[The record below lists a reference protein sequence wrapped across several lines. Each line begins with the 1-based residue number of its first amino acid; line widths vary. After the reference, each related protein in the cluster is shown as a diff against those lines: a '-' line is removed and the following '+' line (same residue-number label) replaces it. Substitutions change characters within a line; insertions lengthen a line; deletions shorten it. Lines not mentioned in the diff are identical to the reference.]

1 MSNKIKIFGENK
13 LNKLDLSANGRQ
25 DLADGEYV
33 YYYYTASKKSSLKI
47 TELKS
52 FSVFVLEKGNGLKVL
67 YADNETKEL
76 NKFDAIQVE
85 KQKIEILSSENAV
98 FIVAG
103 TYQGFDDLSP
113 SINFFPENKLYRVN
127 KPWGYEV
134 WVNGKSHPGYSLKK
148 IRINKGTKTSLQYHR
163 FKKETNVLYEGKAI
177 FHYKKN
183 KDVKND
189 DVTNEHIG
197 QENIEAVTSID
208 VSPNIIHR
216 IESITSLLLY
226 EVSTPHLDD
235 IIRLQDDVK
244 RANGKILEE
253 HIGND

>member
-1 MSNKIKIFGENK
+1 MSNKIKVFGENK
-13 LNKLDLSANGRQ
+13 LNKLDLSLEGRQ
-25 DLADGEYV
+25 NFADGEYV
-33 YYYYTASKKSSLKI
+33 YYYYTASKKTSLKI

-52 FSVFVLEKGNGLKVL
+52 FSVFVLEIGDGLKVL
-67 YADNETKEL
+67 YDDHQTRDL

-85 KQKIEILSSENAV
+85 NQSIEISTNKNAL

-103 TYQGFDDLSP
+103 TYQGFDEFSP
-113 SINFFPENKLYRVN
+113 RVSFFSENQLYRVS

-134 WVNGKSHPGYSLKK
+134 WVNGKNHPGYSLKK
-148 IRINKGTKTSLQYHR
+148 IRINKGTKTSLQYHQY
-163 FKKETNVLYEGKAI
+163 KKETNVVYEGKAI

-183 KDVKND
+183 KDIKND
-189 DVTNEHIG
+189 DVTSEDIG

-216 IESITSLLLY
+216 IESITSILLY

-235 IIRLQDDVK
+235 VIRLQDDVK